1 MPTTKKKD
9 CYCLS
14 KEEYEALIGKKTK
27 AKAKKT
33 VKKTAKKPVKA
44 KCTPCKATAPKKT
57 VKVASKPKRTAK
69 KKTTTTKTTKK
80 MVVKTKRNVNRNV
93 NNNAISVNVSSNPRA
108 VSNVY
113 LITPPQ
119 QMPAPVLEAPK
130 KKVDRHIPYDAPFLR
145 RRDGSPP
152 RISTPRITNKTVY
165 IDRPAAIPQIIVE
178 SANQPIPEMTAK
190 KGIISRLSS
199 KRTAQLSAPSK
210 ASRTMEIAEP
220 KQEVLPPA
228 DSGYYLPP
236 AREIQ
241 LENCES
247 IKNPVEK
254 SACKKR
260 RRKAVSE

>member
-1 MPTTKKKD
+1 MATKTKKKD

-14 KEEYEALIGKKTK
+14 KEEYEAIMGKKTK
-27 AKAKKT
+27 AKPKKT
-33 VKKTAKKPVKA
+33 VKKTARKPVKA
-44 KCTPCKATAPKKT
+44 KCTPCKATTPKKT
-57 VKVASKPKRTAK
+57 AKTTSKARKTAK
-69 KKTTTTKTTKK
+69 RKTAPKITVT
-80 MVVKTKRNVNRNV
+80 KTKRNTNRNV
-93 NNNAISVNVSSNPRA
+93 NNNVVSVNVSSNPKA

-113 LITPPQ
+113 LVTPP

-130 KKVDRHIPYDAPFLR
+130 KKIDRHVPYDAPFLR

-165 IDRPAAIPQIIVE
+165 IDRPQAPPQVYVE
-178 SANQPIPEMTAK
+178 SQQIPETVSK
-190 KGIISRLSS
+190 KGLITRLSGS
-199 KRTAQLSAPSK
+199 KKAKQLPAPKQEVISA
-210 ASRTMEIAEP
+210 P
-220 KQEVLPPA
+220 KQEVLPAA
-228 DSGYYLPP
+228 DSGYYLPS